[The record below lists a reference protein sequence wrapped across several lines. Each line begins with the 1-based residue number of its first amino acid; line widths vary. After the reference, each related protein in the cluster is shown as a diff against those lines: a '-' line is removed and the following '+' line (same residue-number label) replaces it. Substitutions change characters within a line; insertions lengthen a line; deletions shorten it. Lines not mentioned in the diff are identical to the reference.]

1 MSPNRYS
8 TNVTLGS
15 DPAVSGAPYMT
26 ASIEGAHSTYRTG
39 GLANFINNKLL
50 AKPLGEGLTLGTN
63 MYVRQGMNDIG
74 TMNHEGYH
82 GVTGGQTVPLI
93 PCQEPLPSG
102 LLFVRRI
109 SGDCSPLTCDRCP
122 STTPMPHPR

>member
-1 MSPNRYS
+1 
-8 TNVTLGS
+8 
-15 DPAVSGAPYMT
+15 VSGAPYMT

-82 GVTGGQTVPLI
+82 VNQQMDMGWASFYGNLAQDFPQMDLEKALWKMVLI
-93 PCQEPLPSG
+93 DLKLIMEIYLC
-102 LLFVRRI
+102 
-109 SGDCSPLTCDRCP
+109 GDI
-122 STTPMPHPR
+122 